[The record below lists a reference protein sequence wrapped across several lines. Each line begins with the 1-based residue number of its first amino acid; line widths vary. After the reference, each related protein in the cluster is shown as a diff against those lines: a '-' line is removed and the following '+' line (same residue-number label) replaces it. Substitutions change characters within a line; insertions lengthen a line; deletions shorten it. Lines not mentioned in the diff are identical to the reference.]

1 VKIII
6 TEKQYTQLN
15 QVIQEQ
21 GFGGAAGLIGTPQQ
35 ATTPKDNGFPCLGAR
50 NLAPFVVYVQKNRA
64 KILQKLN
71 ITSELL
77 LQLTKAA
84 IGIMKRETDYNLSAS
99 ATVESL
105 IDAFDNTF
113 LFRSLKRSGKLGSVG
128 PAQFTHGTWN
138 KLNMEKRFGM
148 NRDDMRKITGAGLG
162 TIVLLL
168 TNYRVAL
175 SSGYSKDTRSVNPF
189 LTKKGV
195 NFRSTNNA
203 ALDMAIVSHNMNI
216 IEKYC
221 YTSNPTLAGPCKN
234 PTYDPYKKGSSAY
247 QKYGTLKVYQNKP
260 IKNYF
265 PNKKFG
271 KQTAIG
277 YLEEVIGVMNS
288 LNCVK
293 I

>member
-50 NLAPFVVYVQKNRA
+50 NLAPFVVYVQ
-64 KILQKLN
+64 
-71 ITSELL
+71 
-77 LQLTKAA
+77 
-84 IGIMKRETDYNLSAS
+84 ETDYNLSAS

-189 LTKKGV
+189 LTKKGT
-195 NFRSTNNA
+195 NFKSTNNA